1 MQGSLSEKV
10 SGFRDLNARELLSVT
25 PLIVLIFA
33 LGIYPKPVIDI
44 INPAVRFTM
53 QDIGQSDPQPQHA
66 AQTSTD
72 GGHK

>member
-1 MQGSLSEKV
+1 MQGSLTEKV
-10 SGFRDLNARELLSVT
+10 SGFRDLNAREILAVT

-44 INPAVRFTM
+44 INPAVRATM
-53 QDIGQSDPQPQHA
+53 HDIGQTDPQPQQA
-66 AQTSTD
+66 ALHSTD